1 VQAVPL
7 FFVLN
12 VWKYVQTIVHLH
24 RKQYTMEDQYRIKLS
39 DTIDM
44 VVTYYFDRGEDGTYN
59 TPPDGMEFII
69 LHVSL
74 WQKNRDSYDHIQITD
89 VDDHWLAWNEKAIET
104 EILKQYGI

>member
-1 VQAVPL
+1 
-7 FFVLN
+7 
-12 VWKYVQTIVHLH
+12 LH

-44 VVTYYFDRGEDGTYN
+44 VVTYYFDQGEDGTYN

-89 VDDHWLAWNEKAIET
+89 VDDYWLAWNEKAIET

>member
-1 VQAVPL
+1 
-7 FFVLN
+7 VLN
-12 VWKYVQTIVHLH
+12 VRKYVQTIVQLH

-44 VVTYYFDRGEDGTYN
+44 VVTYYFDRGEDGTYD
-59 TPPDGMEFII
+59 TPPEWMEFTI

-74 WQKNRDSYDHIQITD
+74 WQKNHDSYNHIQITD
-89 VDDHWLAWNEKAIET
+89 VDDHWLTWNEKAIET

>member
-1 VQAVPL
+1 
-7 FFVLN
+7 
-12 VWKYVQTIVHLH
+12 
-24 RKQYTMEDQYRIKLS
+24 MEDQYRIKLS

-44 VVTYYFDRGEDGTYN
+44 VVTYYFDQGEDGTYN

-104 EILKQYGI
+104 EILKLYTNRLFHIPYCFRISVSIAFSFHASH